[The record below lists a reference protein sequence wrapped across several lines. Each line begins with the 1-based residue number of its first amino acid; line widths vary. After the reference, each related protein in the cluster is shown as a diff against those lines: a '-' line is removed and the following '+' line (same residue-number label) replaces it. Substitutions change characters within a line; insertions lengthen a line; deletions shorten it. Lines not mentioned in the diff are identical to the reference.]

1 MPFWLKARIEIET
14 LSPTRSRR
22 GRGKGGAP
30 AQQSGESCCEWQSVY
45 GEQQLNK
52 ITPTPPHPWRGK
64 WNPKANGV
72 KWRTPTPNHPTPPR
86 EGFM

>member
-45 GEQQLNK
+45 GEQKLNK
-52 ITPTPPHPWRGK
+52 MTPTHPAPTRGGE
-64 WNPKANGV
+64 NGIR
-72 KWRTPTPNHPTPPR
+72 KRT
-86 EGFM
+86 G